1 MRAEFD
7 ESLVTGNEMIDS
19 QHKELIDKINK
30 LLDSC
35 ETGKDKL
42 VAIKTLDFLADY
54 TEFHFSEEEKLQESI
69 EYPGIAEHKKEHDKL
84 RDVVKELYEMLE
96 EEEGPTDAF
105 VEQVNKNVIEWLYRH
120 IKGFD
125 RSVAEYKNMTNNSD
139 RL

>member
-7 ESLVTGNEMIDS
+7 ESLVTGNEMIDA

-35 ETGKDKL
+35 ETGEGK
-42 VAIKTLDFLADY
+42 VAAIKTLDFLADY
-54 TEFHFSEEEKLQESI
+54 TEFHFGEEEKLQAEI
-69 EYPGIAEHKKEHDKL
+69 EYPGIEKHKEEHEKL
-84 RDVVKELYEMLE
+84 RIVVKELYEMLE
-96 EEEGPTDAF
+96 EEEGPSEAF

-125 RSVAEYKNMTNNSD
+125 TSVAEYKFMRED
-139 RL
+139 GERL

>member
-7 ESLVTGNEMIDS
+7 ETLVTGNEMIDA
-19 QHKELIDKINK
+19 QHQELIDKINK

-35 ETGKDKL
+35 ETGNDKL
-42 VAIKTLDFLADY
+42 AAIKTLDYLAEY
-54 TEFHFSEEEKLQESI
+54 TDFHFTAEEKLQEEI
-69 EYPGIAEHKKEHDKL
+69 EYPGIKEHKAEHEKL
-84 RDVVKELYEMLE
+84 RRVVDELHEMLE

-105 VEQVNKNVIEWLYRH
+105 VEQVNKNVIEWLYTH

-125 RSVAEYKNMTNNSD
+125 RSVAEYKNMRSSSE

>member
-35 ETGKDKL
+35 ETSKDKL
-42 VAIKTLDFLADY
+42 VAIKTLDYLADY
-54 TEFHFSEEEKLQESI
+54 TEFHFGEEEKLQESV
-69 EYPGIAEHKKEHDKL
+69 EYPGIEAHKKEHDKL
-84 RDVVKELYEMLE
+84 REVVKELYEMLE
-96 EEEGPTDAF
+96 EEEGPSNAF
-105 VEQVNKNVIEWLYRH
+105 VEQVNLNVIEWLYGH
-120 IKGFD
+120 IKTFD
-125 RSVAEYKNMTNNSD
+125 RSVAEYKFMNKNSE